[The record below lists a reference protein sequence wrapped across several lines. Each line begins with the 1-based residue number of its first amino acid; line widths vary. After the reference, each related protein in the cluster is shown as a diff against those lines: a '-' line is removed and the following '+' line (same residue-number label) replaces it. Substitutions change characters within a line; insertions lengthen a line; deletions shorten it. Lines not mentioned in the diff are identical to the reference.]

1 MKKIIIILLFSFA
14 STLIFAQQLPH
25 YSMYMLNE
33 VIINP
38 AALSKEKDNKLTLM
52 IRDQWSSFEGAPATQ
67 SISYN
72 HLNHKKYKR
81 GISVVNDVTGPISNL
96 SATLSASYSIKLQEE
111 NKLSLGASG
120 TFMQYK
126 IDNSQIT
133 LEDDGIFDPALYGGI
148 NKANGTSVNLGAS
161 FFNSDYFIGLS
172 VPNIFGSSLNISE
185 NKDDNRLENH
195 YYLNGGAKVNLKNNN
210 KIIPSFMVKKVGAL
224 PIQLDLNIRGVYNDF
239 LWTGISY
246 RTTDAVVALFG
257 VDYGQSSFGYSYD
270 ITTSTMRIP
279 SAGTHGLL
287 YSYKFKTKQRDRDK
301 DGVLD
306 EFDDCP
312 KIPGLLALKG
322 CPDKD
327 KDGIKDSEDECPE
340 EFGLRINNG
349 CPDKDSDGVVDKND
363 ECPEVP
369 GLPRFKG
376 CPDTDGDG
384 VQDAYDECPTER
396 GPAINKGC
404 PKGASN
410 IDTVYI
416 TKTDTVYITINNDT
430 DLKKV
435 FKDVKFESDKYIL
448 TYSSKLVLSKVSNY
462 LDEKEVLN
470 IHMTGHTDSQAPDE
484 YNMEL
489 SKNRVKAVQNY
500 LVSKGISKSRIK
512 IDWKG
517 ETEPIASNDTEIG
530 RERNRRVELIILTN
544 E

>member
-111 NKLSLGASG
+111 NKISLGASG

-133 LEDDGIFDPALYGGI
+133 LEDDGIVDPALYGGI
-148 NKANGTSVNLGAS
+148 NKANGTSVNLGAY

-172 VPNIFGSSLNISE
+172 VPNILGSSLNISE

-246 RTTDAVVALFG
+246 RTSDAVVALFG

-340 EFGLRINNG
+340 EFGLKINKG
-349 CPDKDSDGVVDKND
+349 CPDKDSDGVVDKKD

-384 VQDAYDECPTER
+384 LQDAYDDCPTER
-396 GPAINKGC
+396 GPAINHGC

-410 IDTVYI
+410 V
-416 TKTDTVYITINNDT
+416 DTVYITIDNT
-430 DLKKV
+430 SDLYQA
-435 FKDVKFESDKYIL
+435 FKEVKFESNKYLL
-448 TYSSKLVLSKVSNY
+448 TTPSKLVLNEVSTY
-462 LDEKEVLN
+462 LSDKKVLN
-470 IHMTGHTDSQAPDE
+470 IYMIGHTDSQDTDDF
-484 YNMEL
+484 NMEL
-489 SKNRVKAVQNY
+489 SKNRVTTVQNY
-500 LVSKGISKSRIK
+500 LVNKGIEKSRIR
-512 IDWKG
+512 IFWKG
-517 ETEPIASNDTEIG
+517 ETDPIATNNTEEG
-530 RERNRRVELIILTN
+530 REKNRRVELIILTD